1 MTLLDQYKKQILD
14 KPRPVEIIAHVPE
27 LSELIKLLYMQ
38 MQEKQQQKQEQ
49 DESLVDIVGM
59 PMIQTKAWY
68 NQGDSRVSEG

>member
-1 MTLLDQYKKQILD
+1 MTLLDQYKKQIIE

-38 MQEKQQQKQEQ
+38 MQEKQQQ

>member
-1 MTLLDQYKKQILD
+1 MTLLEQYKKQMME
-14 KPRPVEIIAHVPE
+14 KPRPVEVIAHVPE
-27 LSELIKLLYMQ
+27 LNKLIKLLYMQ
-38 MQEKQQQKQEQ
+38 MQEKQQQ